1 MAGNSAFVVGID
13 AYRVPLSTCAN
24 DAEKI
29 AELLSADGTED
40 ADPNYDVVLVAARDQ
55 NDPEAS
61 RKDLMDRLL
70 RHVRAARNQN
80 FVFYFSGHGR
90 RTAYGYELVAQDEG
104 GISMDEVITLIEGQP
119 IKQAV
124 VILDCCHSAGMGD
137 VRAIQG
143 DDAGQPMR
151 FQRAIVRENAVVIA

>member
-104 GISMDEVITLIEGQP
+104 GISMDEVITLIESASL
-119 IKQAV
+119 KQAV
-124 VILDCCHSAGMGD
+124 VILDCCHSGGMGD
-137 VRAIQG
+137 RPDVQSEDTSG
-143 DDAGQPMR
+143 GLR
-151 FQRAIVRENAVVIA
+151 FQRAIVREN